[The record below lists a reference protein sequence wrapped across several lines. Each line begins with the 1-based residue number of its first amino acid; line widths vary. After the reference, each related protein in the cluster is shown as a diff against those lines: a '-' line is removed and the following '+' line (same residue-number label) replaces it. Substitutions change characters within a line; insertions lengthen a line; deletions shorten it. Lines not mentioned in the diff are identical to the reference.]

1 MTTFLAGFALGI
13 AGSAHCVGMCGPLV
27 LTFGRNLLQPSRAR
41 QAAHAAAYHAGRL
54 LMYVALALPAGL
66 AGQALVLRGFG
77 RAVAIAAG
85 LILLV
90 AAFGPRMFGG
100 GKLAGRAGAFCSTCA
115 ARACSAAH
123 GWSRTHPVAG
133 PFFTG
138 AANGLIPCGLVYAA
152 VTAAAAMGSS
162 RDAVVLMVG
171 FGAGTVP
178 ALLAVSLSA
187 ASIPA
192 AWRPRLRRLTPI
204 VLALTAALL
213 LLRGV
218 TSSSTPHHHPSSP
231 AVSHH

>member
-1 MTTFLAGFALGI
+1 MTMFLAGLALGV
-13 AGSAHCVGMCGPLV
+13 AGSAHCLGMCGPLV
-27 LTFGRNLLQPSRAR
+27 LTFGRSLAPSSRAHQVR
-41 QAAHAAAYHAGRL
+41 HAALYHAGRL
-54 LMYVALALPAGL
+54 LTYVALAIPAGF

-77 RAVAIAAG
+77 RALAIVAATLLLAAALASARFRLPGRIGALWATGASRAAG
-85 LILLV
+85 
-90 AAFGPRMFGG
+90 AASRW
-100 GKLAGRAGAFCSTCA
+100 GRSHA
-115 ARACSAAH
+115 
-123 GWSRTHPVAG
+123 VAG
-133 PFFTG
+133 PLLTG
-138 AANGLIPCGLVYAA
+138 AANGLVPCGLVYAA

-231 AVSHH
+231 AVSPH